1 MEEKSGKAVGWG
13 LGAAA
18 RGCGGRDSGGVG
30 MGDRL
35 YRSHAYRRARSAIS
49 HIGLSLPSESRD
61 HNGKEGNSR
70 QVSSA
75 SDASQTELGLTGIY
89 RSSGTFELRL
99 TISNENLILRR
110 TAASTHKPLF
120 RDFGTCR
127 GESLNI
133 ASHPH

>member
-1 MEEKSGKAVGWG
+1 MACTTLLCVPSRVDSLEVHSTHLDRKRSPVKPLGV
-13 LGAAA
+13 GAAA

-35 YRSHAYRRARSAIS
+35 YRSHAYRQARSAIS

-61 HNGKEGNSR
+61 HTGKEGNSR

-89 RSSGTFELRL
+89 PSSGTLRAPPYDFE
-99 TISNENLILRR
+99 
-110 TAASTHKPLF
+110 
-120 RDFGTCR
+120 
-127 GESLNI
+127 
-133 ASHPH
+133 